1 MIKAVASNGH
11 HDSHAVTGHVGAD
24 AANVGHGNAP
34 ANVGMVR
41 MVRVRILRQDAPG
54 EESYWER
61 FELPYEPN
69 MNVIS
74 ILQRIAALAKSQ
86 DGRRVAPVAWD
97 CNCLEE
103 VCGSCTMLINGRTRM
118 ACSSLVDTLVAETTD
133 EIELRPMTKF
143 PVVRD
148 LVVDRS
154 RLFRSLERVKAWVP
168 VDGSFD
174 HGPGPRI
181 SPESQEDSYP
191 LATCISCG
199 CCLEA
204 CPQFT
209 KIEVVQRDDE
219 TAEQLESRREAAFD
233 SGFLGAHAISQAM
246 LFNGHPTGRMNADE
260 RMAALTGQGGIQM
273 CGNAQNCVA
282 VCPKSIPLTRS
293 IARAGRAAT
302 VWAIRKLFDR

>member
-1 MIKAVASNGH
+1 MIR
-11 HDSHAVTGHVGAD
+11 
-24 AANVGHGNAP
+24 AANDAIPHHVDTNLGDGTP
-34 ANVGMVR
+34 DQR
-41 MVRVRILRQDAPG
+41 MIRVKVLRQDAPD

-61 FELPYEPN
+61 FLIPYEPN
-69 MNVIS
+69 LNVIS
-74 ILQRIAALAKSQ
+74 VLQRIAAGSRTE

-97 CNCLEE
+97 CSCLEE

-118 ACSSLVDTLVAETTD
+118 ACSALVDQLLREQSD
-133 EIELRPMTKF
+133 EIEIRPMSKF

-148 LVVDRS
+148 LCVDRS
-154 RLFRSLERVKAWVP
+154 RLFRSLERVRAWVP
-168 VDGSFD
+168 VDDSYD

-181 SPESQEDSYP
+181 SPEEQEDAYP

-199 CCLEA
+199 CCTEA

-209 KIEVVQRDDE
+209 KIE
-219 TAEQLESRREAAFD
+219 LSRREGETEAAFLERRRQAFD
-233 SGFLGAHAISQAM
+233 SAFLGPHAVSQAM
-246 LFNGHPTGRMNADE
+246 LFNAHPIGGMIADE
-260 RMAALTGQGGIQM
+260 RLQALTAKGGIQM

-302 VWAIRKLFDR
+302 IWAIKRLFDR

>member
-1 MIKAVASNGH
+1 MIRSVESTGH
-11 HDSHAVTGHVGAD
+11 HDGGQPSPTPADHGGNGHAAS
-24 AANVGHGNAP
+24 P
-34 ANVGMVR
+34 R
-41 MVRVRILRQDAPG
+41 FVRVRILRQDAPG

-61 FELPYEPN
+61 FEIPYVAN

-74 ILQRIAALAKSQ
+74 ILQQVAAQAKSR

-118 ACSSLVDTLVAETTD
+118 ACSALVDRLLDESAD
-133 EIELRPMTKF
+133 EIELRPMSKF

-148 LVVDRS
+148 LVVDRG
-154 RLFRSLERVKAWVP
+154 RLFHSLERVKAWVP
-168 VDGSFD
+168 VDDSYD

-181 SPESQEDSYP
+181 SPENQEDAYP

-209 KIEVVQRDDE
+209 KIELV
-219 TAEQLESRREAAFD
+219 RREDESVDAFEARRTAAFD
-233 SGFLGAHAISQAM
+233 AGFVGAHAISQAM
-246 LFNGHPTGRMNADE
+246 LFNGHPTGKMIADE
-260 RMAALTGQGGIQM
+260 RLTALTSQGGIQM

-302 VWAIRKLFDR
+302 VWAIRKIFDR

>member
-1 MIKAVASNGH
+1 MIQLVES
-11 HDSHAVTGHVGAD
+11 S
-24 AANVGHGNAP
+24 AP
-34 ANVGMVR
+34 QSIR
-41 MVRVRILRQDAPG
+41 VRVLRQDSPG
-54 EESYWER
+54 EESYWQH
-61 FELPYEPN
+61 FDVPYEPN

-74 ILQRIAALAKSQ
+74 VLQKIAALARSE
-86 DGRRVAPVAWD
+86 DGRPAAPVAWD
-97 CNCLEE
+97 CSCLEE

-118 ACSSLVDTLVAETTD
+118 ACSALVDNLLDEGE

-148 LVVDRS
+148 LCVDRS

-168 VDGSFD
+168 VDGSYD
-174 HGPGPRI
+174 HGPGPRV
-181 SPESQEDSYP
+181 SPEEQEDAYP

-209 KIEVVQRDDE
+209 KIEAVRRDE
-219 TAEQLESRREAAFD
+219 ESQEAFEKRRREAFD
-233 SGFLGAHAISQAM
+233 DGFVGPHAISQAM
-246 LFNGHPTGRMNADE
+246 LFNSHPIGKMIADE
-260 RMAALTGQGGIQM
+260 RMESLTSQGGIQM

-282 VCPKSIPLTRS
+282 VCPKRIPLTRS

-302 VWAIRKLFDR
+302 VWAIKRLFDR